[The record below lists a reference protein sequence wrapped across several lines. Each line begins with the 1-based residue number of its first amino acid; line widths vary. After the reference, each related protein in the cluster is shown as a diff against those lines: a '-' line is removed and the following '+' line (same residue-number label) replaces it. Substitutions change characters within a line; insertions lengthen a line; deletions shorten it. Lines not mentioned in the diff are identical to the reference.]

1 MFAYTKLLSISMQT
15 KYDFD
20 CGSVDGK
27 LIKMTEDHRISS
39 YTERL
44 RIQETGEPLKEGET
58 RLCGKE

>member
-1 MFAYTKLLSISMQT
+1 MQT

-20 CGSVDGK
+20 YGSIDGK